1 MGLKP
6 NQPKTFNDGKP
17 AVFRQLDPAK
27 YSSLGDYINE
37 INKPDNRDQLVKTY
51 GYQQIS
57 GGITGF
63 LNLTGAIR
71 ASGTADSVQFWE
83 ETRLHSYATV
93 NPAVTASTATS
104 FVVTKPAGVASVLRL
119 NDVVL
124 VNGEDR
130 CIVTAIAAGEIASG
144 TVATANLELLS
155 GTLSAALATTAVN
168 LPVIGNLFKQGSDQN
183 SGFLESNVIKRT
195 NAYNIVKE
203 VFKVT
208 GSQATN
214 IGWVNVGN
222 GDYRWYVK
230 GEMDTRAR
238 FLDKRE
244 MMMLLGE
251 TLGNTLT
258 GAAAGVTAG
267 EGYFASLETRGIVN
281 TGGAIASF
289 ADIDNIIAELD
300 KQGATPEYAMYVNTA
315 QGLEIDDMVASL
327 AGAAGFGNTTAGVNA
342 FGGRDGGGA
351 DLGFQSFTRGGYTFH
366 KHDWK
371 LLNDPTLLSG
381 SKYIG
386 AMIPMTTVVDP
397 KTGIRAN
404 ALEMNYK
411 DTNGYSRE
419 LEHWMTGSILGVH
432 NTNVDD
438 LQFNYRSEACLVTR
452 AANQHVLL
460 KA

>member
-1 MGLKP
+1 MALTTP
-6 NQPKTFNDGKP
+6 PTFNDGKP

-27 YSSLGDYINE
+27 YSSLGDYIDQ

-63 LNLTGAIR
+63 LNLTGAVR

-93 NPAVTASTATS
+93 NPAVTASAATS

-144 TVATANLELLS
+144 TVATANLEVLS

-238 FLDKRE
+238 FLDKR
-244 MMMLLGE
+244 
-251 TLGNTLT
+251 
-258 GAAAGVTAG
+258 
-267 EGYFASLETRGIVN
+267 
-281 TGGAIASF
+281 
-289 ADIDNIIAELD
+289 
-300 KQGATPEYAMYVNTA
+300 
-315 QGLEIDDMVASL
+315 
-327 AGAAGFGNTTAGVNA
+327 
-342 FGGRDGGGA
+342 
-351 DLGFQSFTRGGYTFH
+351 
-366 KHDWK
+366 
-371 LLNDPTLLSG
+371 
-381 SKYIG
+381 
-386 AMIPMTTVVDP
+386 
-397 KTGIRAN
+397 
-404 ALEMNYK
+404 
-411 DTNGYSRE
+411 
-419 LEHWMTGSILGVH
+419 
-432 NTNVDD
+432 
-438 LQFNYRSEACLVTR
+438 
-452 AANQHVLL
+452 
-460 KA
+460 